1 MMTISMDAF
10 VVFYFAPH
18 VLQRFHRHL
27 GCTCHVGGTSGLEVE
42 QRFVELVEREL
53 ELVGQGLELEQR
65 FVELAEQ
72 ELELVEQGLELEQR
86 FVELVEQE
94 LELVG

>member
-1 MMTISMDAF
+1 MASESVLHHDDQHVDAS

-27 GCTCHVGGTSGLEVE
+27 GCTCHVGGTSGLEAE
-42 QRFVELVEREL
+42 QRFVELVEQ
-53 ELVGQGLELEQR
+53 LVEQGL
-65 FVELAEQ
+65 
-72 ELELVEQGLELEQR
+72 EQGLELEQR

-94 LELVG
+94 LELVEQELELVE